1 MRLSQVVPFM
11 EFALPVLLRLF
22 PNLLPSTY
30 EDKLKK
36 EEQLKKRLGA
46 KLEMARF
53 LQARHL

>member
-1 MRLSQVVPFM
+1 M